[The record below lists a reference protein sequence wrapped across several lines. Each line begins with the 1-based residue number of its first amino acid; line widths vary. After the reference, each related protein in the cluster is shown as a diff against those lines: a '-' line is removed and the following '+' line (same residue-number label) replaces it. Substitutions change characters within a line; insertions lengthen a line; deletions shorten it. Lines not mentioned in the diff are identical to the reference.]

1 MKLKEL
7 CSWLES
13 EVPLSFQEDYDN
25 SGLQTG
31 DPERDIKS
39 ALISFEIND
48 AVLEEAIAGGFDLVI
63 THHPLIFKG
72 LRNLTPSSS
81 SGRLVIKAVKNDLAV
96 YSMHTNLDAAGN
108 GVSFVLAGL
117 LGLSQRTVLTPFSN
131 RLLKL
136 VTFVPE
142 AYASK
147 VREAVFNAG
156 AGATGKYDM
165 TSFSSAGQGSFRAG
179 SDAKPFTGTIGSIHH
194 ENEIRFETILP
205 SHLRS
210 KVVPA
215 LLASH
220 PYEEVAFDLIPLAN
234 DYNAAGMGCIGKLE
248 SSLNERDFLVL
259 ISRILGSESLRYS
272 APTGRM
278 INRVAVCG
286 GSGSSLIPDAI
297 AARAD
302 AFVTGDI
309 RYHNFAD
316 AGNNLLV
323 VDAGHYETEKFAVQ
337 IIYDLV
343 IKKFPNFALRFS
355 EINTNPINYLKN
367 GKGKDTRS

>member
-31 DPERDIKS
+31 DPDKEIKS
-39 ALISFEIND
+39 ALLSFEIND
-48 AVLEEAIAGGFDLVI
+48 AVLEEAVTGGFDLVL

-72 LRNLTPSSS
+72 LKNITTSLPS
-81 SGRLVIKAVKNDLAV
+81 GNIVIKAVRNDIAV
-96 YSMHTNLDAAGN
+96 YSMHTNLDASGK
-108 GVSFVLAGL
+108 GVSYMLAGL
-117 LGLSQRTVLTPFSN
+117 LGLKNRRVLVPAGR

-142 AYASK
+142 AYAAV

-156 AGATGKYDM
+156 AGMTGNYDM

-179 SDAKPFTGTIGSIHH
+179 TDAKPFTGTVGNIHY
-194 ENEIRFETILP
+194 EDEIRLETIIP
-205 SHLRS
+205 SHLSS
-210 KVVPA
+210 KVVAA

-234 DYNAAGMGCIGKLE
+234 DYTSAGMGCLGELDSPLSVKEFVAMTAETLE
-248 SSLNERDFLVL
+248 SKC
-259 ISRILGSESLRYS
+259 LRYS
-272 APTGRM
+272 SPAGKM
-278 INRVAVCG
+278 IRKVAVCG
-286 GSGSSLIPDAI
+286 GSGSSLIPAAI
-297 AARAD
+297 SAGAD
-302 AFVTGDI
+302 AFVSGDI
-309 RYHNFAD
+309 KYHSFTE
-316 AGNNLLV
+316 AGNIV
-323 VDAGHYETEKFAVQ
+323 IADAGHYETEKFAVQ

-355 EINTNPINYLKN
+355 EINTNPINYL
-367 GKGKDTRS
+367 

>member
-31 DPERDIKS
+31 DPERDIRS
-39 ALISFEIND
+39 ALVSFEIND
-48 AVLEEAIAGGFDLVI
+48 AVLEEAIAGKFDLVI

-72 LRNLTPSSS
+72 IRNLTPSSQT
-81 SGRLVIKAVKNDLAV
+81 GRLVLKAVKNDLAV
-96 YSMHTNLDAAGN
+96 YSMHTNLDAAGK
-108 GVSFVLAGL
+108 GVSFMLAGL
-117 LGLSQRTVLTPFSN
+117 LGLKQRKVLVPLSN

-142 AYASK
+142 AWAEK
-147 VREAVFNAG
+147 VREAVFSAG
-156 AGATGKYDM
+156 AGVTGNYDM
-165 TSFSSAGQGSFRAG
+165 TSFSSEGQGSFRAG
-179 SDAKPFTGTIGSIHH
+179 IDAKPFTGTVGSIHH

-210 KVVPA
+210 KVVAA
-215 LLASH
+215 LLSAH

-234 DYNAAGMGCIGKLE
+234 DYSSAGMGCVGEPE
-248 SSLNERDFLVL
+248 SPLSEKDFLDL
-259 ISRILGSESLRYS
+259 TAETLGSSGLRHS
-272 APTGRM
+272 ALTGKM
-278 INRVAVCG
+278 ISRVAVCG
-286 GSGSSLIPDAI
+286 GSGSSLF
-297 AARAD
+297 AAAMASGAD
-302 AFVTGDI
+302 AYVSGDI

-316 AGNNLLV
+316 AGGNILI

-343 IKKFPNFALRFS
+343 IKKFPKFALRFS
-355 EINTNPINYLKN
+355 EINTNPINYLYN
-367 GKGKDTRS
+367 GKS

>member
-31 DPERDIKS
+31 DPDKEIKS
-39 ALISFEIND
+39 ALLSFELND
-48 AVLEEAIAGGFDLVI
+48 AVLEEAITGGSDLVI

-72 LRNLTPSSS
+72 LKNITPSSP
-81 SGRLVIKAVKNDLAV
+81 SGNLVIKAVRNDVAV
-96 YSMHTNLDAAGN
+96 YSMHTNLDASGK
-108 GVSFVLAGL
+108 GVSYVLAGL
-117 LGLSQRTVLTPFSN
+117 LGLKRRKVLVPSGK

-136 VTFVPE
+136 VTFIPG
-142 AYASK
+142 AYADT

-156 AGATGKYDM
+156 AGEAGKYDM

-179 SDAKPFTGTIGSIHH
+179 PDAKPFTGNVGRIHY
-194 ENEIRFETILP
+194 EDEIRLETILP

-210 KVVPA
+210 KVVAA

-234 DYNAAGMGCIGKLE
+234 DFTSAGMGCLGELE
-248 SSLNERDFLVL
+248 SPLTEKEFVAMTAEA
-259 ISRILGSESLRYS
+259 LGSGCLRYS
-272 APTGRM
+272 APAGRM
-278 INRVAVCG
+278 IRRVAVCG
-286 GSGSSLIPDAI
+286 GSGSSLIPAAI
-297 AARAD
+297 SAGAD
-302 AFVTGDI
+302 AFVSGDI
-309 RYHNFAD
+309 KYHAFTE
-316 AGNNLLV
+316 AGNMLV
-323 VDAGHYETEKFAVQ
+323 ADAGHYETEKFAVQ

-355 EINTNPINYLKN
+355 EINTNPINYL
-367 GKGKDTRS
+367 

>member
-31 DPERDIKS
+31 DPERDIRS

-48 AVLEEAIAGGFDLVI
+48 AVLEEAIEGNYDLVI

-72 LRNLTPSSS
+72 IRSLTPSSVT
-81 SGRLVIKAVKNDLAV
+81 GRLVFNAVRNNLAV
-96 YSMHTNLDAAGN
+96 YSMHTNLDASGK
-108 GVSFVLAGL
+108 GISFMLAGV
-117 LGLSQRTVLTPFSN
+117 LGLKSRKVLVPLSN
-131 RLLKL
+131 RLFKL

-142 AYASK
+142 AWAEK

-156 AGATGKYDM
+156 AGVTGNYDM

-179 SDAKPFTGTIGSIHH
+179 SDAKPFSGTKGSLHY

-205 SHLRS
+205 SHLKA
-210 KVVPA
+210 KVIAA
-215 LLASH
+215 LLSAH
-220 PYEEVAFDLIPLAN
+220 PYEEVAFDLIPLVN
-234 DYNAAGMGCIGKLE
+234 DYTAAGMGCVGELDSPLPEK
-248 SSLNERDFLVL
+248 DFLDMAAA
-259 ISRILGSESLRYS
+259 SLGSVSLRHS
-272 APTGRM
+272 VLTGKM
-278 INRVAVCG
+278 ISRVAVCG
-286 GSGSSLIPDAI
+286 GSGSSLIPAAI
-297 AARAD
+297 ASGAD
-302 AFVTGDI
+302 AFVSGDI

-316 AGNNLLV
+316 AGSDILIA
-323 VDAGHYETEKFAVQ
+323 DAGHYETEKFAVQ

-343 IKKFPNFALRFS
+343 IKKFPKFALRFS
-355 EINTNPINYLKN
+355 EINTNPINYLYN
-367 GKGKDTRS
+367 GKG